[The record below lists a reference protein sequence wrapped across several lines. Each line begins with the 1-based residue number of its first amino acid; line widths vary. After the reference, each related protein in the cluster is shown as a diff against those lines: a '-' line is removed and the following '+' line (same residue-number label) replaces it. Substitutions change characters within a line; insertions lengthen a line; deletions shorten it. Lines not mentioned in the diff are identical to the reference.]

1 MARGIVTNEEG
12 DIAMGCGAAGSG
24 LRTSLFT
31 TWTPLAAVTSCVPA
45 CLSACLAS
53 SRFLSSSSSS
63 SVSFSVL
70 SHLACLPSPWQQ
82 QQQEISEELVR
93 AGCWLQRPALG
104 VDGRREGEGKGWL
117 AADSLDSQ
125 PRTGPHLSRSCKGK
139 WWRRRGRHTHTQT
152 QTHSQSRRRLAC

>member
-1 MARGIVTNEEG
+1 MVALELIAAGG
-12 DIAMGCGAAGSG
+12 DGAAGSG

-53 SRFLSSSSSS
+53 SLFLSSSS

-70 SHLACLPSPWQQ
+70 SHLSCLPSPWQ

-104 VDGRREGEGKGWL
+104 VGGGKGGERERGGWL
-117 AADSLDSQ
+117 PTASTAN
-125 PRTGPHLSRSCKGK
+125 RE
-139 WWRRRGRHTHTQT
+139 
-152 QTHSQSRRRLAC
+152 LALT

>member
-1 MARGIVTNEEG
+1 MARGIVTNEEEG

-63 SVSFSVL
+63 VSFSVL
-70 SHLACLPSPWQQ
+70 SHLACLPSPWQ

-104 VDGRREGEGKGWL
+104 VGGRKEGRGERVVGCRQPRQPTENWPSPEPVLQGEVVEKKKATHTAKAEEDWL
-117 AADSLDSQ
+117 AEETSD
-125 PRTGPHLSRSCKGK
+125 
-139 WWRRRGRHTHTQT
+139 
-152 QTHSQSRRRLAC
+152 